1 MNETAIQDRVEE
13 DACRTFDVVSDGG
26 IAIIPLDVAYAIL
39 GRTEAAIK
47 RIFAAKQRSYEKPS
61 GLFACLDHSLDL
73 HVLGERDR
81 DIQRTL
87 IDEFDLPFSTVAP
100 FRRDHPML
108 AGVDPFVLES
118 STKAGTMDMLLNA
131 GPLHAELAKLSHAET
146 TPLFGSSA
154 NLSLTGSKFALDDIE
169 TEIRAVADIEID
181 HGRCKYANEEG
192 VSSTIIDF
200 RDFSVVRRGCC
211 FEALSGVFRDRF
223 DIELDDGGET
233 ARSVKIQ

>member
-1 MNETAIQDRVEE
+1 MNDMVTRDRVEE
-13 DACRTFDVVSDGG
+13 DARRTFDVVSGGG

-39 GRTEAAIK
+39 GRTEAAVK
-47 RIFAAKQRSYEKPS
+47 RIFEVKQRSYEKPS
-61 GLFACLDHSLDL
+61 GLFACLEHSLDL
-73 HVLGERDR
+73 HLLGERER
-81 DIQRTL
+81 EIQRTL
-87 IDEFDLPFSTVAP
+87 IDEYDLPFSTVAP
-100 FRRDHPML
+100 FRHDHPML

-131 GPLHAELAKLSHAET
+131 GPLHTALAKLSHAEA

-154 NLSLTGSKFALDDIE
+154 NLSLTGSKFALADIE
-169 TEIRAVADIEID
+169 PEIRAIADIEID

-192 VSSTIIDF
+192 VSSTIVDF

-223 DIELDDGGET
+223 DIELDNGRET
-233 ARSVKIQ
+233 A